1 MIGGRGKLHMCRM
14 TLLGVIYL
22 NFPSSSSRT
31 EPKRDLEGDARSR
44 LGEEAAQSRF
54 DLGEN
59 APARSRSRPWLS
71 IKIAFGLGS
80 GVPNRAEHRA
90 RSVHSQA
97 CSESRLVLHPLRI
110 IHGLTNFV
118 QTSWL

>member
-1 MIGGRGKLHMCRM
+1 M
-14 TLLGVIYL
+14 GVIYL

-31 EPKRDLEGDARSR
+31 EPNRDLEGDARSR

-59 APARSRSRPWLS
+59 APARSRSRSRPS

-80 GVPNRAEHRA
+80 GPARFIRRPALSKPAHELMMNLLSHSENRL
-90 RSVHSQA
+90 
-97 CSESRLVLHPLRI
+97 LVC
-110 IHGLTNFV
+110 F
-118 QTSWL
+118 Q

>member
-1 MIGGRGKLHMCRM
+1 MTYLCYILRTKWLEGEGSCICVGRHC
-14 TLLGVIYL
+14 LGVIYL

-31 EPKRDLEGDARSR
+31 EPNRDLQGDAQSP
-44 LGEEAAQSRF
+44 LGEEVAQSRF

-59 APARSRSRPWLS
+59 APARSWSRSRPS

-97 CSESRLVLHPLRI
+97 WELEDS
-110 IHGLTNFV
+110 
-118 QTSWL
+118 